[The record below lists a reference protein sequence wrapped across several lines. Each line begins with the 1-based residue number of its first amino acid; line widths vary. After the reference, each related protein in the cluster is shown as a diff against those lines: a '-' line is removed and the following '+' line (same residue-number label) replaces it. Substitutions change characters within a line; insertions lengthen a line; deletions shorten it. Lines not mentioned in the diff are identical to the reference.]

1 MEFQGEQVTID
12 LSQKYLNGRTAIQLI
27 SVEDN
32 MPYCVATVN
41 VDVPLE
47 ENEVAIK
54 DYSENEGMLDFL
66 IANKV
71 VEDTGKRTE
80 SGWVKI
86 PICKLIWDSS
96 LS

>member
-1 MEFQGEQVTID
+1 MEFQGEQVIID

-27 SVEDN
+27 SVEDYS
-32 MPYCVATVN
+32 PYCDVTVN

-71 VEDTGKRTE
+71 VEDTGKRIE